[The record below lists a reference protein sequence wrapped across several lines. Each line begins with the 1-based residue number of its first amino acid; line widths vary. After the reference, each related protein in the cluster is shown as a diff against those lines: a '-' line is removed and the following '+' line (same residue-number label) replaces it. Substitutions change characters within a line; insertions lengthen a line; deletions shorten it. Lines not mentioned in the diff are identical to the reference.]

1 MIHKKLIYILTAV
14 LFAVQAAAQT
24 LYVGSYNI
32 RCQNSDDAASGNGW
46 QQRCK

>member
-1 MIHKKLIYILTAV
+1 MIHMLLA
-14 LFAVQAAAQT
+14 LLLSAQAAAQT

-32 RCQNSDDAASGNGW
+32 RYQNSEDAASGNGW